1 MRKVYHKIIQIAG
14 NVITVEADNVGYND
28 LAEVTSARGTSLAQ
42 VIRLQDDKVFLQLP
56 LKTEAKVVISG
67 IYITEIKS
75 VRGGLQPLP
84 EKKGFFSRFRK
95 NKK

>member
-42 VIRLQDDKVFLQLP
+42 VIRLQDDKVFLQVFTGSRDACFRLRNS
-56 LKTEAKVVISG
+56 VGQNIHRSG
-67 IYITEIKS
+67 S
-75 VRGGLQPLP
+75 SP
-84 EKKGFFSRFRK
+84 
-95 NKK
+95 